1 MPKLPQVSG
10 KEVVKVLTKIG
21 FQKVS
26 QKGSHIKLIRKKG
39 NLTQIIIVPN
49 HKVVKKGTLR
59 NGILKNIPLTVEEF
73 LSLLKK
79 K

>member
-10 KEVVKVLTKIG
+10 REVIKALQKID
-21 FQKVS
+21 FKKVS
-26 QKGSHIKLIRKKG
+26 QKGSHVKLLRRKSDF
-39 NLTQIIIVPN
+39 TQTIIIPN
-49 HKVVKKGTLR
+49 HKVIKKGTLR
-59 NGILKNIPLTVEEF
+59 NGILKSIPLTVEEF

>member
-10 KEVVKVLTKIG
+10 REVVKALRKIG
-21 FQKVS
+21 FEKVS
-26 QKGSHIKLIRKKG
+26 QKGSHIKLIRKRG
-39 NLTQIIIVPN
+39 NLTQTIIVPN
-49 HKVVKKGTLR
+49 HKFVKKGTLR
-59 NGILKNIPLTVEEF
+59 SGILKNIPLTVEEF